1 MTPIIF
7 HIDVN
12 SAFLSW
18 TSVDNLKNNHGDGI
32 DLRTIP
38 AIIGGDQ
45 ENRHGVVLAKSESAK
60 TFGIHTGE
68 PVISAFRKCPF
79 LTMQPPN
86 HKLYKE
92 YSKKMMQLL
101 HTYTPDIEQLSID
114 ECFLDFT
121 PIASRYRSPIEA
133 ATIIKEDIKSRF
145 QFTVNIGIANNKLL
159 AKMASDFKKPDRI
172 HTLFMEE
179 IPVKMWPLPVDDLYM
194 VGHSSAERLKSFG
207 IRTIG
212 ELAHT
217 DIDFLQREFKSHGVQ
232 MWEYA
237 NGIDHS
243 DVDSAKHELKGVGNS
258 ITLSEDAKDYDSA
271 KQVLLSLSETVSER
285 LRNSGQLAQNITV
298 EIKYSDF
305 SSCSH
310 QMPLFSPTNTTKS
323 IYEAS
328 CKLFLEL
335 WNKRPIRLLG
345 IRTGKLLP
353 KDAPIQMN
361 IFDFTEAQ
369 TSPEFSEFSKET
381 PQKPKSVSKAP
392 SPNKQRLQQLD
403 AAVDAIRLRYG
414 KNAIVRGSLLK
425 NDASKSKEDA
435 SDDT

>member
-18 TSVDNLKNNHGDGI
+18 TSVDNLKNNHGKGI

-68 PVISAFRKCPF
+68 PVVSAFRKCPF

-86 HKLYKE
+86 HKLYHE
-92 YSKKMMQLL
+92 YSQKMMDLL
-101 HTYTPDIEQLSID
+101 YTYTPDIEQISID

-121 PIASRYRSPIEA
+121 PIAGRYSSPIEA
-133 ATIIKEDIKSRF
+133 ATLIKNEIKSRF
-145 QFTVNIGIANNKLL
+145 SFTVNIGISNNKLL

-172 HTLFMEE
+172 HTLFPEE
-179 IPVKMWPLPVDDLYM
+179 IPSKMWPLPVDDLYM
-194 VGHSSAERLKSFG
+194 VGHSSAKRLKSFG
-207 IRTIG
+207 IHTIG

-217 DIDFLQREFKSHGVQ
+217 DTDFLQREFKSHGIQ

-237 NGIDHS
+237 NGIDYS
-243 DVDSAKHELKGVGNS
+243 QVDSAQHELKGIGNS
-258 ITLSEDAKDYDSA
+258 ITLSEDATSFDSA
-271 KQVLLSLSETVSER
+271 KLVLLKLSETVSER

-298 EIKYSDF
+298 EIKYNDF

-310 QMPLFSPTNTTKS
+310 QMPLFSPTNTTRS

-328 CKLFLEL
+328 CQLFLEL

-345 IRTGKLLP
+345 IRTGKLLS
-353 KDAPIQMN
+353 KDAPLQMN
-361 IFDFTEAQ
+361 IFDFTRPAGFSY
-369 TSPEFSEFSKET
+369 TSEET
-381 PQKPKSVSKAP
+381 PAAHALETDSIEQKK
-392 SPNKQRLQQLD
+392 LEQLD
-403 AAVDAIRLRYG
+403 AAIDEIRLRYG
-414 KNAIVRGSLLK
+414 KNAIIRGSLLK
-425 NDASKSKEDA
+425 KSPKNIKEDF
-435 SDDT
+435 SDEN